1 MKKLDTPLP
10 NSSPRATRMPLLLYV
25 EDNDDNWSVAEMRL
39 SKTYRVLRAEN
50 DRRACELITQHA
62 AELYVILMDIELQ
75 GSQLDGI
82 ALTRLLRGLPPHGP
96 LPDYAKR
103 VPVLATPVIFVT
115 AYHTTLTPTLSAAGG
130 NLVIPKPVEFLRL
143 TRELTSMH
151 LRTIGK

>member
-1 MKKLDTPLP
+1 MKKLQTPVP
-10 NSSPRATRMPLLLYV
+10 AARVGRMPLVLYV

-39 SKTYRVLRAEN
+39 SKIYRLLRAEN

-62 AELYVILMDIELQ
+62 AELYVILMDIELR

-82 ALTRLLRGLPPHGP
+82 ALTRLLRGHVPVGA

-103 VPVLATPVIFVT
+103 VPVLTTPVIFVT
-115 AYHTTLTPTLSAAGG
+115 AYHHTLTPTLSAAGG
-130 NLVIPKPVEFLRL
+130 SLVIPKPVEFLRL